1 MEISINVDII
11 MISNKN
17 IATNLEMMF
26 HKNTSGADVLCGSYL
41 GESGSSKVSHSETV
55 TAVTNTNFRYLKN
68 GSLPFPASH
77 FEGSK
82 APTSNSSRSRTP
94 SIGRPAKKM
103 RSFTYQN
110 PRKNLAFCGFLW
122 SSRAFL
128 QFNWD
133 SFVSHIKM

>member
-1 MEISINVDII
+1 
-11 MISNKN
+11 
-17 IATNLEMMF
+17 MMF

-110 PRKNLAFCGFLW
+110 PRKNLAVAQDPSFGIQG
-122 SSRAFL
+122 SA
-128 QFNWD
+128 D
-133 SFVSHIKM
+133 SDSLPKNTCKYSNPTKR